1 MLKGLDGLVPIVRGC
16 SQIMSAKNGGVKS
29 PPSPLC
35 QPASPPAS
43 QKYVGSAGA
52 LLPGKFLRIRIFFAL
67 NILLSIIS
75 WTCLGN
81 HWSFWKISGLSGKLT
96 DFLERFWIGEKS
108 WEEGSVGGSPGAG
121 RKSVGGPVPHS
132 WGGRPWCRAE
142 RVGGSAWPHSET
154 ILPWFAAILSCATSC
169 LSIGLSLTRYNKRVK
184 RVRGWGT
191 PHQ

>member
-1 MLKGLDGLVPIVRGC
+1 MKGLFKNYVSQKWGC
-16 SQIMSAKNGGVKS
+16 PEPPLPPLS
-29 PPSPLC
+29 PS
-35 QPASPPAS
+35 QPASQPE
-43 QKYVGSAGA
+43 
-52 LLPGKFLRIRIFFAL
+52 IRRERRSIVPRKVFAHPDFFFAL

-81 HWSFWKISGLSGKLT
+81 HWSFWKLSGLSGKLT

-121 RKSVGGPVPHS
+121 RKSNGGTVPHS
-132 WGGRPWCRAE
+132 WEGRPWCRAE

-154 ILPWFAAILSCATSC
+154 IVPWFAAILSCATSC

-184 RVRGWGT
+184 RVRAWGT